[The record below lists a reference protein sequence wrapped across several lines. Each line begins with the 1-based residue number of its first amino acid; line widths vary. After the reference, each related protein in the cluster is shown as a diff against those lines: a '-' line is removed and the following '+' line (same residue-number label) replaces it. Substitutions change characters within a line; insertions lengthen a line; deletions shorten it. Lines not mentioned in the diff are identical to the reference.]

1 MPRISKHGTL
11 GGLIGDSRISGA
23 LLTNDLMSLRNLM
36 QRLGCAV
43 ILGLSMLLTGCSSDE
58 DRQIACPRPVTV
70 VDASKVTRFAGDGR
84 DLTDVLFEA
93 RILSADIVCD
103 LDELT
108 VDATMQVRFAASRGP
123 AERQRRIRF
132 EYFVAISNA
141 AREILLREEFDVDIE
156 FPGNRTEVVALEE
169 LTPQIPLGAGER
181 PSDFRVYLGIKL
193 SREEIEFNRRTL

>member
-1 MPRISKHGTL
+1 MR
-11 GGLIGDSRISGA
+11 
-23 LLTNDLMSLRNLM
+23 
-36 QRLGCAV
+36 QLGCAL
-43 ILGLSMLLTGCSSDE
+43 ILGLAIALAGCSSDE
-58 DRQIACPRPVTV
+58 DRQIACPRPISVI
-70 VDASKVTRFAGDGR
+70 DASKLTRFAGSGR

-93 RILSADIVCD
+93 RILSAEIICE

-123 AERQRRIRF
+123 AERQRRVQF

-141 AREILLREEFDVDIE
+141 AREVLLREEFDVDIE

-169 LTPQIPLGAGER
+169 LTPRIPLSAGER
-181 PSDFRVYLGIKL
+181 PSDFRVYVGIKL